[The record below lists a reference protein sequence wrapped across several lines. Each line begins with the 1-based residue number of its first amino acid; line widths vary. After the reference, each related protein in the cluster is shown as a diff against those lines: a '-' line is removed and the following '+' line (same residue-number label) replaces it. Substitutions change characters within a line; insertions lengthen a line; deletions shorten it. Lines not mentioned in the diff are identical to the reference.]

1 MVSPAETCRVSGLNF
16 MPSMLTVKADAKA
29 PELSDTESKTA
40 PKWILSAGGLMK
52 LNMDAYLVALN
63 FF

>member
-1 MVSPAETCRVSGLNF
+1 

-29 PELSDTESKTA
+29 PELNDTESKTA
-40 PKWILSAGGLMK
+40 PKWILSAGVLMK